1 MDGYG
6 SRFIQSALRISVSAL
21 HYWDRSDLLK
31 PSLRPATGRGS
42 RRLYSFTDLVQLLV
56 IARLRELGLSLQRIR
71 RCLSFLRR
79 KFPHLEA
86 PLAELSLVTDGE
98 AIFLLT
104 DEPDKVLDTLR
115 QQMVWSVPVTAWV
128 RSVRATIEEAT
139 TPRSERI
146 TADGRCFTVTMEQD
160 PEDGWWVGLVK
171 ELPGCGSQGASL
183 EELRGMLADAI
194 HCVLTVKGET
204 SGDEQQAAS
213 ATAL

>member
-6 SRFIQSALRISVSAL
+6 SRFIHSALGIPVSAL

-56 IARLRELGLSLQRIR
+56 ISRLRELGLSLQRIR
-71 RCLSFLRR
+71 RCLLFLRR

-115 QQMVWSVPVTAWV
+115 QQMVWSVPVAAWV
-128 RSVRATIEEAT
+128 RSVRATIDEAT

-146 TADGRCFTVTMEQD
+146 KVDGCRFTVTMEQD

-171 ELPGCGSQGASL
+171 ELPGCGSQGATL
-183 EELRGMLADAI
+183 EELREMLADAI
-194 HCVLTVKGET
+194 RCVLTARGD
-204 SGDEQQAAS
+204 SAGDEQQAAS